1 MIYRLTIISL
11 FFIFCN
17 IVTSA
22 QINPNLFGFCTS
34 NSFTYVNTY
43 ETSFL
48 SKVDGLSP
56 KVLRFPGGTIGNFI
70 IQMGRL
76 MDLELQMLK
85 SITKGRFSNR
95 VHTLIHAAKQK
106 EHVTDYIEDFIILAK
121 RYNSKVIVN
130 KIF

>member
-48 SKVDGLSP
+48 SKVESISP
-56 KVLRFPGGTIGNFI
+56 KVLRFPGGTIGNFYHP
-70 IQMGRL
+70 
-76 MDLELQMLK
+76 
-85 SITKGRFSNR
+85 KGG
-95 VHTLIHAAKQK
+95 L
-106 EHVTDYIEDFIILAK
+106 
-121 RYNSKVIVN
+121 
-130 KIF
+130 